1 MPFTLDSYDWAI
13 QELSL
18 SGSIGLGPCHSSTLT
33 RWARVINQRLEAQ
46 KANWRVK
53 TDHKTNALNAVIC
66 DSKATDKEESES

>member
-18 SGSIGLGPCHSSTLT
+18 SGSVGLGPCHPSTLT
-33 RWARVINQRLEAQ
+33 RWARIINQRLTAQ

-53 TDHKTNALNAVIC
+53 TDHKTNTLNVVMYSI
-66 DSKATDKEESES
+66 DTDDKEVSKP